1 MTEVCGKRTGEV
13 VSWFHKDP
21 ARSNQHCLYCAAPVG
36 AAPDTVPSDK
46 EHLIGRNLVPTGTLA
61 SGFNFHFRACRECNA
76 RKGDA
81 ERHVSS
87 VTLFNSP
94 ARLQDARVDAIA
106 ARKGEKDFH
115 PARKG
120 VRVQDAS
127 HKIELHGSMGSLS
140 FSADM
145 VAPPQLDDDAV
156 RLLAFNQIQGFFT
169 LCTTEDYL
177 NPETYLLLEPK
188 HWHFFGSY
196 GHGDWGNPQLR
207 DVADR
212 VREWPVR
219 ARIHTAS
226 GYFRGCLRRSPDEK
240 GPWHWGLEWNKSLR
254 VFGAIAN
261 PSDPLFKNLPELSWA
276 RLSEKVRM
284 RVEVQEPEDFDGL
297 FAETRP
303 VA

>member
-21 ARSNQHCLYCAAPVG
+21 ARSNRHCLYCSAPVG
-36 AAPDTVPSDK
+36 ATPDAEPSNK

-61 SGFNFHFRACRECNA
+61 TGFNFHFRARRECNA
-76 RKGDA
+76 RKGNA

-94 ARLQDARVDAIA
+94 ARVQDPHVDAIA

-127 HKIELHGSMGSLS
+127 HRIALQGSMGTLS
-140 FSADM
+140 ISSDM
-145 VAPPQLDDDAV
+145 VAPPQLIENAV
-156 RLLAFNQIQGFFT
+156 RLLTFNQIQGLFT
-169 LCTTEDYL
+169 LYTTEDYL
-177 NPETYLLLEPK
+177 NPTTYSLLSSE
-188 HWHFFGSY
+188 HWRFFGIY
-196 GHGDWGNPQLR
+196 GHGDWGNAQLCEI
-207 DVADR
+207 ADR

-219 ARIHTAS
+219 ARIDTAS
-226 GYFRGCLRRSPDEK
+226 GYFRACLRRSPDEN
-240 GPWHWGLEWNKSLR
+240 GPWHCGLEWNKSLR
-254 VFGAIAN
+254 VFGAISHPN
-261 PSDPLFKNLPELSWA
+261 DPLFENLPELNWA
-276 RLSEKVRM
+276 RISGNARLRLETR
-284 RVEVQEPEDFDGL
+284 EPEDFDGL

-303 VA
+303 VS